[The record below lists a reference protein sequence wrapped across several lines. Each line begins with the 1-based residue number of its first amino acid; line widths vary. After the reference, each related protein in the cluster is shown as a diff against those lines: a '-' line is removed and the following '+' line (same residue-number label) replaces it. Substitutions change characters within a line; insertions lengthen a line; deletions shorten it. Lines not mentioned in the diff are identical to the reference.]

1 MANDAYDVTA
11 APPGAGP
18 QGGAYGD
25 PPQGAYAAPA
35 PPLTHDRL
43 GMGCTAGLRP
53 RKTLMAVHH
62 RKRRMAGLRR
72 KGLTAMHSRGLTA
85 MLIKAPM
92 GKRPTARRKA
102 QGARKRSG

>member
-1 MANDAYDVTA
+1 MRLLLL
-11 APPGAGP
+11 
-18 QGGAYGD
+18 
-25 PPQGAYAAPA
+25 
-35 PPLTHDRL
+35 LTHDRL

-62 RKRRMAGLRR
+62 RKRRMAGLHR
-72 KGLTAMHSRGLTA
+72 RGLTA

-102 QGARKRSG
+102 PRKRSG